1 MYMLI
6 WKQDI
11 LLILFALLLPFLYL
25 RRRTAKG
32 KLPPGPKPL
41 PFIGNKLP
49 RKKDWETYTEWGN
62 KYGDIVYAH
71 SYGKP
76 IIILNSYKA
85 AYDLMESRSSIYSDR
100 PHLIVLM
107 ELMGF
112 PGTVFQPYS
121 NLWRKHRSLY
131 HKQMNQVAVKN
142 YQPTQMA
149 TALDFLKMLLEN
161 PKDYVRHIRS
171 IAYGR
176 DLTHRFDQYLD
187 LSDQVSKDFFRAV
200 RPGEFLVESFPIL
213 KHVPPWFPG
222 SNFQRWAKK
231 AHDRMQAT
239 WNIPF
244 RDVKEQMAKGNVPPS
259 FVANSLV
266 ELGRSDESDF
276 EVGAVK
282 SVAGGIFAAGTDTTT
297 AALSWFFLTMA
308 LFPDCQVK
316 AQEELDRV
324 TGRNRIPQFS
334 DRPFLPYIDGLVKEV
349 FRWFPVAPSGLSHYT
364 TEDNIYEG
372 YLIPAHSIVLANA
385 WKILHDPEVYPDPM
399 SFKPERFLPD
409 KDGNVP
415 RDPAVSGVFG
425 FGRRICAGRHLAEGS
440 VWIMAAS
447 VLSLFNIRPATDS
460 DGKPID
466 VRYAMEPLPGFFC
479 HPQRFPCVIT
489 PRSQDVVQLL
499 NQVQF

>member
-1 MYMLI
+1 MLT

-11 LLILFALLLPFLYL
+11 LVILFALSLPLLYH
-25 RRRTAKG
+25 RRRTARD

-41 PFIGNKLP
+41 PFIG
-49 RKKDWETYTEWGN
+49 
-62 KYGDIVYAH
+62 DIVHVH

-85 AYDLMESRSSIYSDR
+85 VYDLMESRSSIYSDR
-100 PHLIVLM
+100 PHLIMLM

-112 PGTVFQPYS
+112 PGTAFQPYS

-131 HKQMNQVAVKN
+131 HKQMNQIAVQN
-142 YQPTQMA
+142 YHPSQMA
-149 TALDFLKMLLEN
+149 AAIDFLKMLLED
-161 PKDYVRHIRS
+161 PKDYIQHIRRSAANLSLS

-176 DLTHRFDQYLD
+176 DLIHRFDQYLD
-187 LSDQVSKDFFRAV
+187 LSEQVSGNFVRAV

-213 KHVPPWFPG
+213 KYVPLWFPG
-222 SNFQRWAKK
+222 ANFRRWAKM
-231 AHDRMQAT
+231 AHDKMQDA

-282 SVAGGIFAAGTDTTT
+282 SVAGGIFAAGADTTT
-297 AALSWFFLTMA
+297 AALSWFFLAMT
-308 LFPDCQVK
+308 LFPDCQIK

-324 TGRNRIPQFS
+324 IGRNRIPQFS

-349 FRWFPVAPSGLSHYT
+349 FRWFPVAPSV
-364 TEDNIYEG
+364 I
-372 YLIPAHSIVLANA
+372 LIAFTSIITDHR
-385 WKILHDPEVYPDPM
+385 KILHDPEVYPDPM
-399 SFKPERFLPD
+399 SFIPERFLPD

-415 RDPAVSGVFG
+415 RDPTVSGVFG
-425 FGRRICAGRHLAEGS
+425 FGRRICAGRHLAEGF
-440 VWIMAAS
+440 VWIMAVS
-447 VLSLFNIRPATDS
+447 VLSLFDIRPATDS

-489 PRSQDVVQLL
+489 PRSPEVVQLL